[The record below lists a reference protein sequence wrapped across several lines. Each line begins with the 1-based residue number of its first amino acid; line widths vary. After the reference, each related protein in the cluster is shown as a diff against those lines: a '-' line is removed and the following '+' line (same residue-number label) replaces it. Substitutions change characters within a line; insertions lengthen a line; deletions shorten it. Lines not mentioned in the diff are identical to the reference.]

1 MMRSVSYVLF
11 LVFLPGGARRTI
23 RISGSRHGA
32 LQRNNT
38 LATRL
43 ELSAEA
49 RDVFA
54 PAGFGTGGLPPAGP
68 LPRGVSEDSKQAG
81 HRAAPM
87 SRQIQR
93 HAEVAL
99 QAVDPFLSKE
109 SLSLSG
115 VDPRDY
121 SFTPAI
127 MPRIQLHNS
136 NGISTDDNYVRAKV
150 QMSGSGQG
158 GGAMM
163 KQKAKLRTPFSGIGG
178 KPPTKPPKAGGG
190 GGGDEDFRRV
200 LENDKFVAKGMFA
213 KYIVGRI
220 MPAPEGNFLREVA
233 NIDLVRE
240 KLKEDM
246 PFKAA
251 FDLETKRMHF
261 YVRKTEQP
269 KMAEMA
275 KMAEECNPLTNDDH
289 GIFEGLDTRP
299 PTKYSNQ
306 TIKLNQDTYYVQDN
320 LMKDVEGIEQLN
332 QKTEL
337 PEDAIF
343 VSYDFVQDFLAE
355 TLKDVQAGTHS
366 LKQRAERKGVFGA
379 VKGGFKSI
387 FSR

>member
-54 PAGFGTGGLPPAGP
+54 PAGFRTGGLASAGP
-68 LPRGVSEDSKQAG
+68 RARSVSEGSKQAG

-87 SRQIQR
+87 SHQIQR

-109 SLSLSG
+109 SLSL
-115 VDPRDY
+115 
-121 SFTPAI
+121 
-127 MPRIQLHNS
+127 HNS
-136 NGISTDDNYVRAKV
+136 NGVSTDDNYVRAKV

-163 KQKAKLRTPFSGIGG
+163 AQKAKLRNPFAGIGG

-190 GGGDEDFRRV
+190 GGGDDEDHRRV
-200 LENDKFVAKGMFA
+200 LEKDKFVAKGMFA

-251 FDLETKRMHF
+251 YDLETKRMHF

-269 KMAEMA
+269 ELAEMA
-275 KMAEECNPLTNDDH
+275 KMAEEFKPLTNDDH

-306 TIKLNQDTYYVQDN
+306 TIELNKDTYYVKDN
-320 LMKDVEGIEQLN
+320 LMKDVNGIEQLN
-332 QKTEL
+332 QKTEI

-343 VSYDFVQDFLAE
+343 VSYDQVQDFLAE
-355 TLKDVQAGTHS
+355 TLKDEHAG
-366 LKQRAERKGVFGA
+366 KQRAKRKGVFGA
-379 VKGGFKSI
+379 VKGGFKSV